1 MASANDG
8 LKKVSTF
15 LNFSSGRVMFSFT
28 ALPILMLPLIPTLR
42 LIATKSGR
50 LGSRRGLL
58 QSPVN
63 LFLLLRGDEEF
74 VQQHYLLSGLEFS

>member
-1 MASANDG
+1 MMVQ
-8 LKKVSTF
+8 KKAPTS
-15 LNFSSGRVMFSFT
+15 LNSSSGRVMFIFT
-28 ALPILMLPLIPTLR
+28 ALPLLMLPLIPTLR
-42 LIATKSGR
+42 LIARKSRR